1 VSIALSAIHTVL
13 HVIAFR
19 TLDWPAS
26 ATLAPTWRIGFQNGF
41 GDTFPAGIIVYWLI
55 FETKQAIDYSC
66 RYERVR
72 LEAAS
77 LQEQLAEAEL
87 RALRMQLSPHFLFNA
102 LHSLRDLITY
112 DPWQA
117 NRMIARLGDF
127 LRSTLA
133 RTNTQEVT
141 LQEELNFLQCY
152 LEIEHIRFGDRLN
165 VMLNVASETLPARVP
180 TLILQPLVENAILH
194 GVCSATDRGT
204 VEISARRE
212 AHTLTIEVKDTGIRR
227 ETPIYRGMGL
237 GLMNTQERLSRFY
250 GQEHQFT
257 LEKGSSGTTIRLTVP
272 FWSNRRDRD
281 AIKNSAADS
290 RR

>member
-1 VSIALSAIHTVL
+1 MPSRGRNSLPQVAVVGVFCTVGAVVYTAIVCLRTNTLPAWNLTRFSLWVALLLLALYLSRRYPFNQHHIHLIFHLAVSIALSAIHTVL

-112 DPWQA
+112 DPW
-117 NRMIARLGDF
+117 
-127 LRSTLA
+127 
-133 RTNTQEVT
+133 
-141 LQEELNFLQCY
+141 
-152 LEIEHIRFGDRLN
+152 
-165 VMLNVASETLPARVP
+165 
-180 TLILQPLVENAILH
+180 
-194 GVCSATDRGT
+194 
-204 VEISARRE
+204 
-212 AHTLTIEVKDTGIRR
+212 
-227 ETPIYRGMGL
+227 
-237 GLMNTQERLSRFY
+237 
-250 GQEHQFT
+250 
-257 LEKGSSGTTIRLTVP
+257 
-272 FWSNRRDRD
+272 
-281 AIKNSAADS
+281 
-290 RR
+290 